1 MSPVRLL
8 TFAANHP
15 STFLLYRMFGL
26 LDELSWA
33 RGSFPVKPGY
43 RDHHQTMKPPVQVS
57 QLRRRR
63 LDAAL
68 EIGGFRAR
76 DNEDLAAQEPP
87 LLAEANSGALY
98 PGQLSGGVTQAVR
111 QGFQLTSVHQG
122 WGFVHEI
129 GHHLPN
135 VVPAVAHD
143 LQRYERGCRRISPP
157 EAEPDQE
164 NSPNGCRF

>member
-26 LDELSWA
+26 LDELSWARLITTSRGLPA

-76 DNEDLAAQEPP
+76 DHEDLAAQEPP

-135 VVPAVAHD
+135 
-143 LQRYERGCRRISPP
+143 
-157 EAEPDQE
+157 
-164 NSPNGCRF
+164 